1 MDYLVAYMAWDLD
14 ILDILKIAENSYKYA
29 SISEET
35 KAKYIPFFHNRWE
48 RFCKFVVSRY

>member
-35 KAKYIPFFHNRWE
+35 RA
-48 RFCKFVVSRY
+48 

>member
-29 SISEET
+29 SICEET
-35 KAKYIPFFHNRWE
+35 RA
-48 RFCKFVVSRY
+48 